1 MGRWIAINFAI
12 IGTLLRYHRPDV
24 LQVLIDNLP
33 ARCKTHFNRRLMTYT
48 QDTKQ
53 GTVEL
58 LFTDGTKETCNLLI
72 GSDGIK
78 SAVRKTMLIDKSK
91 AAASQGRLKEAEEY
105 LNLIEPTWTGI
116 VAYRALIPTERLQ
129 AYKDAHPE
137 LNIRIPQTKS
147 TPIMVRTFHP
157 FGCFLSNQT
166 CSIWDSMW
174 FV

>member
-1 MGRWIAINFAI
+1 
-12 IGTLLRYHRPDV
+12 
-24 LQVLIDNLP
+24 
-33 ARCKTHFNRRLMTYT
+33 MTYT